1 MEFTTLCYLERD
13 DHYLML
19 HRTKK
24 EHDFNKDMWIGVGG
38 HFEENEKVLIADES
52 KPFCVCPLI
61 NKDTDKLL
69 PAMCYC
75 SEGFAERMFSVV
87 CEHQVEAVVISSVQR
102 GDERCIYR
110 IELNRQK

>member
-38 HFEENEKVLIADES
+38 HFEENESPDES
-52 KPFCVCPLI
+52 VCCAKLRKKP
-61 NKDTDKLL
+61 D
-69 PAMCYC
+69 
-75 SEGFAERMFSVV
+75 
-87 CEHQVEAVVISSVQR
+87 
-102 GDERCIYR
+102 
-110 IELNRQK
+110 

>member
-38 HFEENEKVLIADES
+38 HFEENESPDMSASIRLMALREK
-52 KPFCVCPLI
+52 
-61 NKDTDKLL
+61 
-69 PAMCYC
+69 
-75 SEGFAERMFSVV
+75 
-87 CEHQVEAVVISSVQR
+87 
-102 GDERCIYR
+102 
-110 IELNRQK
+110 

>member
-38 HFEENEKVLIADES
+38 HFEENESPDD
-52 KPFCVCPLI
+52 C
-61 NKDTDKLL
+61 LL
-69 PAMCYC
+69 R
-75 SEGFAERMFSVV
+75 EVKE
-87 CEHQVEAVVISSVQR
+87 E
-102 GDERCIYR
+102 
-110 IELNRQK
+110 